1 MGPPALAV
9 PAHRLALHG
18 MGAALAKVVSVV
30 FQPLFIPIYTM
41 VLLFGT
47 ETYLTYAITEN
58 LRNFIFGVVLI
69 NSVFLP
75 MAVFLFLLH
84 RGVVESLH
92 MRNANERTLP
102 FLTVIIFQ
110 LSTYFLFKR
119 LPIPDLITQLVLA
132 GAMSVVLALLINLRW
147 KVSIHMLGMGGLV
160 GTFIGM
166 ALRYQVDSLHLIM
179 VLTLLSGLV
188 GYARLR
194 LDAHTPGQVYVGW
207 MLGTVLLTSAVAL
220 A

>member
-1 MGPPALAV
+1 
-9 PAHRLALHG
+9 
-18 MGAALAKVVSVV
+18 MGAAFAKILSVV

-47 ETYLTYAITEN
+47 ETYLTYAISSQ
-58 LRNFIFGVVLI
+58 LRDLIFGVVLI
-69 NSVFLP
+69 NSLFLP

-84 RGVVESLH
+84 RGVIESLH
-92 MRNANERTLP
+92 MRNAHERTLP
-102 FLTVIIFQ
+102 FITVIIFQ
-110 LSTYFLFKR
+110 LSTFFLFKK
-119 LPIPDLITQLVLA
+119 LPMPDLIPQLVLA
-132 GAMSVVLALLINLRW
+132 GAVSVLLALVINLRW

-160 GTFIGM
+160 GTFIGL
-166 ALRYQVDSLHLIM
+166 ALRYQVNALYLVM

-207 MLGTVLLTSAVAL
+207 LLGTALLTCTVVL
-220 A
+220 N